1 MGMDFRNQ
9 MGNTTRF
16 SLFNTLS
23 GVRFI
28 NTTALPNKSLV
39 NSSSVLYR

>member
-9 MGNTTRF
+9 MGNTIRF
-16 SLFNTLS
+16 SLFKTLS

-28 NTTALPNKSLV
+28 ITKALPYKSLV
-39 NSSSVLYR
+39 NSSSVMYR

>member
-16 SLFNTLS
+16 SLLNTLN

-28 NTTALPNKSLV
+28 IATALPYKS
-39 NSSSVLYR
+39 

>member
-16 SLFNTLS
+16 SLFDTLS
-23 GVRFI
+23 VVRFI
-28 NTTALPNKSLV
+28 ITTALTYKSLV

>member
-9 MGNTTRF
+9 MDNTTRF
-16 SLFNTLS
+16 SLLNTLN

-28 NTTALPNKSLV
+28 ITTALPYKS
-39 NSSSVLYR
+39 

>member
-16 SLFNTLS
+16 SLLNTLN

-28 NTTALPNKSLV
+28 ITKALPYKSLV

>member
-23 GVRFI
+23 GLRYYQYNGIAVQE
-28 NTTALPNKSLV
+28 LS
-39 NSSSVLYR
+39 